1 MNTETRIAQFRAQ
14 FDADLPRARADA
26 LGQTFEV
33 RLDKK
38 TTLVGVIEDVRFG
51 RMVREGRNVRI
62 LYAVDLRCGSAQVL
76 RTVTVKRIP
85 R

>member
-1 MNTETRIAQFRAQ
+1 MDNATRIAQFRAH
-14 FDADLPRARADA
+14 FDATLPQARADA
-26 LGQTFEV
+26 LGKRFEV

-38 TTLVGVIEDVRFG
+38 TTVVGIIEDVRFG
-51 RMVREGRNVRI
+51 RMVREGHNVRI

-85 R
+85 C